1 MISYRVLVIGN
12 PNCGKSTLFNQLTG
26 ANQKTGNFPGVTV
39 EKHSGKIS
47 NAEKEIELIDLP
59 GSFSLTGNSE
69 EKKVLTRFLMQR
81 EPSDK
86 VLFIADSTL
95 LERSLQFFLQIADLG
110 VPILLVLTMKDIL
123 EKRNIS
129 LSLEKL
135 SQALGVNCFLVNAKS
150 GEGIEEVKKYL
161 FQEEHFHIISR
172 KWKWDSEREK
182 FLQSILNSFETTEK
196 HYLEFLVL
204 NTLKKLSGEILQEE
218 LPTVE
223 ILGKN
228 FFEHVQKKFNEKNF
242 LFTYE
247 EELIQKSFYIKKV
260 LSSVVEGSLQISL
273 SKWEQKLD
281 KYLLHPTWG
290 LLFFLVLMGLVFQAL
305 FRWAEYP
312 MNFIESCFSS
322 LGEFVGTHLVEG
334 PLKGLIT
341 EGVIGGVGSVM
352 VFIPQIGFLFFF
364 LGLLEESGYIARASF
379 VMDKFMGRFG
389 LSGKSFIPLLS
400 SAACAVPSILGA
412 RTIEDKSDRMRT
424 ILVAPLITCSARYP
438 VYILVIGTI
447 FPEKLL
453 FGFLDVRSLVL
464 FALFFLGMFTAFVF
478 ALIFKKTFFKKES
491 SYFILELPSY
501 KLPSIRNVAYNV
513 YLKLKDFV
521 INTGQI
527 ILYASVILWFLAN
540 YPYNPE
546 IQNKQESIQVSYA
559 ATVGKT
565 IEPVIEP
572 LGFDWKI
579 GIAILTSFAA
589 REVMVSTLAIIYGVE
604 GDEPSD
610 SLQEAM
616 LKDINPKNQ
625 KPVWT
630 FLTGLSV
637 LVFYAYACQCI
648 STLAVVRKE
657 TNSYTWPLFLFLYMT
672 TLAYI
677 SSLLIYQIGSLF
689 L

>member
-1 MISYRVLVIGN
+1 
-12 PNCGKSTLFNQLTG
+12 
-26 ANQKTGNFPGVTV
+26 
-39 EKHSGKIS
+39 
-47 NAEKEIELIDLP
+47 
-59 GSFSLTGNSE
+59 
-69 EKKVLTRFLMQR
+69 
-81 EPSDK
+81 
-86 VLFIADSTL
+86 
-95 LERSLQFFLQIADLG
+95 
-110 VPILLVLTMKDIL
+110 
-123 EKRNIS
+123 
-129 LSLEKL
+129 
-135 SQALGVNCFLVNAKS
+135 
-150 GEGIEEVKKYL
+150 
-161 FQEEHFHIISR
+161 
-172 KWKWDSEREK
+172 
-182 FLQSILNSFETTEK
+182 
-196 HYLEFLVL
+196 
-204 NTLKKLSGEILQEE
+204 
-218 LPTVE
+218 
-223 ILGKN
+223 
-228 FFEHVQKKFNEKNF
+228 
-242 LFTYE
+242 
-247 EELIQKSFYIKKV
+247 
-260 LSSVVEGSLQISL
+260 
-273 SKWEQKLD
+273 
-281 KYLLHPTWG
+281 
-290 LLFFLVLMGLVFQAL
+290 
-305 FRWAEYP
+305 
-312 MNFIESCFSS
+312 
-322 LGEFVGTHLVEG
+322 
-334 PLKGLIT
+334 
-341 EGVIGGVGSVM
+341 
-352 VFIPQIGFLFFF
+352 
-364 LGLLEESGYIARASF
+364 
-379 VMDKFMGRFG
+379 
-389 LSGKSFIPLLS
+389 
-400 SAACAVPSILGA
+400 ACAVPSILGA

-527 ILYASVILWFLAN
+527 ILYASVVLWFLAN

-559 ATVGKT
+559 ATLGKT

-589 REVMVSTLAIIYGVE
+589 REVMVSTLAIIYGIE

-689 L
+689 LGKKLNRL